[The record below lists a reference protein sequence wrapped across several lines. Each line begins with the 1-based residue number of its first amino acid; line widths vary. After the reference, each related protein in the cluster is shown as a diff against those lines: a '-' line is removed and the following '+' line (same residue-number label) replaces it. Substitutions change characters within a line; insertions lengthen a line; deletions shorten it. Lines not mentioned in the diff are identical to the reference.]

1 MGYARPGGGPNTSC
15 EGGMFG
21 LGAGADNISVS
32 AGASTGDAN
41 LADMIAGSLKE
52 ELAANF
58 NDVCRSELE

>member
-1 MGYARPGGGPNTSC
+1 
-15 EGGMFG
+15 MFG
-21 LGAGADNISVS
+21 LGAGADNISVT